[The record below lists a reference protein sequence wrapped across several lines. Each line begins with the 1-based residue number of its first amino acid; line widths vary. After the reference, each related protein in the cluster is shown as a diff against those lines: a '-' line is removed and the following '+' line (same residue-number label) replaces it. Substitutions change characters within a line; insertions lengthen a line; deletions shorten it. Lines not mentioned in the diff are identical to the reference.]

1 MKEKLKRELNK
12 TYLILSSEGCEYE
25 ESYEIEM
32 LMKNSL
38 ETILPIH
45 ALRIDGNVE
54 LYYDISSKQ
63 TLESC
68 VERAK
73 ISSDTVRGLFETIDK
88 MTIEIKEYLLDVENV
103 LLDLEHIYTK
113 EGKFYFCYCPWQ
125 RNEVLTS
132 FRWMLEEIL
141 GNIDYHDTEA
151 VELCYHLYQRACK
164 GDFYISEILKEH
176 KKEEKPAEIETYFEN
191 YFEED
196 TNTEEACVQGEKKKE
211 KKNIQG
217 VFKRVLKFFL
227 KKEAAYKL
235 ECTEQK
241 SNYDFLQEETYMG
254 CLAEERAAYGYTQ
267 ILETENNNTIF
278 LADMP
283 RGSWKLRPLIPGYEE
298 FVITGESYLVGK
310 KRDSVDGFIGRDT
323 ISRIHSR
330 LCVKQER
337 LFVADANSTNGTF
350 VNGVAVAPGEEVE
363 IFPGDRIMFADV
375 GYECYNSL

>member
-1 MKEKLKRELNK
+1 MKEQLKRELNK
-12 TYLILSSEGCEYE
+12 TYLILNSDGCEYE

-45 ALRIDGNVE
+45 VLRIDGNVE
-54 LYYDISSKQ
+54 LYFDISSKQ
-63 TLESC
+63 TLKSC

-73 ISSDTVRGLFETIDK
+73 LSADTVRDLFEAIDK
-88 MTIEIKEYLLDVENV
+88 MTIEIKEYLLDTENV

-125 RNEVLTS
+125 NNEVLNS
-132 FRWMLEEIL
+132 FRWMLEELL
-141 GNIDYHDTEA
+141 GNIDYRDTEA
-151 VELCYHLYQRACK
+151 VELCYHLYQSACK
-164 GDFYISEILKEH
+164 GDFHISEILGEH
-176 KKEEKPAEIETYFEN
+176 RKEEKQPEIETFFEN
-191 YFEED
+191 NFEDEMS
-196 TNTEEACVQGEKKKE
+196 TEEILIREEQKEDRKNKIGIFKK
-211 KKNIQG
+211 
-217 VFKRVLKFFL
+217 VLKFFL
-227 KKEAAYKL
+227 KKEAKNKF
-235 ECTEQK
+235 ECTEQI
-241 SNYDFLQEETYMG
+241 STYECLQEKIYPE

-267 ILETENNNTIF
+267 ILDNKDNSTIF
-278 LADMP
+278 LDDMP
-283 RGSWKLRPLIPGYEE
+283 RGRWKLRPLVSGYEE
-298 FVITGESYLVGK
+298 FVVTGDSYLVGK

-330 LCVKQER
+330 FYVKQER

-350 VNGVAVAPGEEVE
+350 VNGVAIAPGEDVE